1 MARLPLIPV
10 EKFADRYPE
19 IAARKE
25 DAFSVL
31 AHSLGGTRALL
42 SLGLYMRNESRLD
55 SRLREL
61 AVIQV
66 AHAAGSNYAFCHH
79 IEIGRGVGVTAA
91 DVDALMAEARGERSA
106 LGELERAVLS
116 MARQL
121 TAQMRVDASVFSFL
135 EQNLGREQLVDL
147 ALVIG
152 YYNNVVRLVSCF
164 EVDLEPGYEEVAR
177 RFPLPA

>member
-1 MARLPLIPV
+1 
-10 EKFADRYPE
+10 
-19 IAARKE
+19 
-25 DAFSVL
+25 
-31 AHSLGGTRALL
+31 
-42 SLGLYMRNESRLD
+42 
-55 SRLREL
+55 
-61 AVIQV
+61 
-66 AHAAGSNYAFCHH
+66 
-79 IEIGRGVGVTAA
+79 
-91 DVDALMAEARGERSA
+91 MAEARGERSA